1 MQTKFALVIIIVIN
15 TLGIMQMRLLK
26 RLHVLHPI
34 TLLKAAKKK
43 GLTFCPIDL
52 TYLIADADQV
62 PLALAEEGVAE
73 QLNPPAEAVAQ
84 PAAEVHRV
92 AEIQPAV

>member
-1 MQTKFALVIIIVIN
+1 M
-15 TLGIMQMRLLK
+15 
-26 RLHVLHPI
+26 LHPI

-52 TYLIADADQV
+52 TYSLADADQV
-62 PLALAEEGVAE
+62 PLALAEEGIAK

-84 PAAEVHRV
+84 PAAEVHQV

>member
-1 MQTKFALVIIIVIN
+1 MQTQFALVIN

-26 RLHVLHPI
+26 RLHVLHAI

-43 GLTFCPIDL
+43 GLTFCAINL
-52 TYLIADADQV
+52 TYSIADADQV
-62 PLALAEEGVAE
+62 PLVLAEEALAE

-84 PAAEVHRV
+84 PAAEVHLV